1 MGTQG
6 PTTSQPKYILENTS
20 YPPGPGMK
28 ISVLWHLL
36 QHPHLPGMAS
46 ERGSTGEL
54 SRQTPRIPFQ
64 SSPVSL
70 NWFRPSPA
78 GPSESSCQHGRR
90 SRKDSNKLTSARK
103 SEGRIEEIANIS
115 FQCRPPRYGHSSP
128 FANRFRPQVPGCA
141 VARRFRLP
149 RVPCSRGGPA

>member
-46 ERGSTGEL
+46 ERGSTGAFW
-54 SRQTPRIPFQ
+54 RKTPRMPPDAIPFQ
-64 SSPVSL
+64 SSSTGFGPIPFQSSSTGFGPLRPDPQNPVANTDEDDKMTPTNLPPRGKARGASK
-70 NWFRPSPA
+70 
-78 GPSESSCQHGRR
+78 R
-90 SRKDSNKLTSARK
+90 SRTYLSNAVHPAMAIRHLLGTVSAP
-103 SEGRIEEIANIS
+103 E
-115 FQCRPPRYGHSSP
+115 
-128 FANRFRPQVPGCA
+128 FRDA
-141 VARRFRLP
+141 L
-149 RVPCSRGGPA
+149 